1 MRADEFDGLV
11 AEAFKGIPA
20 RFRKRMKNVALMVE
34 AEPTP
39 EQLARGRVPRGGT
52 LLGLYEGRP
61 LTLRSVFE
69 SFAMP
74 DRIVIFQGPH
84 ERLARSPEQLAQMVA
99 GTVWHE
105 IAHYFGMNEGQVRA
119 AERKGRARGT
129 ARGAFARRS
138 EEHTS

>member
-52 LLGLYEGRP
+52 LLGIYEGRP

-74 DRIVIFQGPH
+74 DRIVIFQGPTNAWRTLRSTSRKWSPAPCGM
-84 ERLARSPEQLAQMVA
+84 RLP
-99 GTVWHE
+99 T
-105 IAHYFGMNEGQVRA
+105 
-119 AERKGRARGT
+119 
-129 ARGAFARRS
+129 
-138 EEHTS
+138 TSA

>member
-1 MRADEFDGLV
+1 
-11 AEAFKGIPA
+11 
-20 RFRKRMKNVALMVE
+20 MKNVALMVE

-52 LLGLYEGRP
+52 LLGIYEGRP

-84 ERLARSPEQLAQMVA
+84 ERLARSPEHLAQMVA

-105 IAHYFGMNEGQVRA
+105 IAHYFGLNEAQVRA
-119 AERKGRARGT
+119 AERKRRAR
-129 ARGAFARRS
+129 
-138 EEHTS
+138 